1 MSTIDGT
8 FCTDEGTDGTTSLV
22 EEVEVNSFRKSSSE
36 TIPIGM

>member
-8 FCTDEGTDGTTSLV
+8 FCTDDGTTSLV